1 MSGGGKCPDK
11 APHELP
17 WTAAAAERAEITTR
31 RCVGPC
37 SDSRPG
43 PGGGGSRRR
52 QVDVTTGQAAGGRG
66 VGGVGREDAC
76 VRRVDG
82 RMARQLGSR
91 RPPEATREVHESAA
105 DGGAAGGA
113 AATWRATE
121 EDKRTMRPP
130 SVRPSVNHTKTSH
143 ACSDRAC
150 TFNLNTAA
158 DLGE

>member
-66 VGGVGREDAC
+66 VGGVGREDGC

-91 RPPEATREVHESAA
+91 RKPHGKYTNRRPTARRPR
-105 DGGAAGGA
+105 GAQRKKTSERCGL
-113 AATWRATE
+113 R
-121 EDKRTMRPP
+121 P
-130 SVRPSVNHTKTSH
+130 SVRPSITQRQATLAQTV
-143 ACSDRAC
+143 RARL
-150 TFNLNTAA
+150 T
-158 DLGE
+158 